1 MDCEEVSKVLF
12 LFVDN
17 EMEEDLLILFRAHME
32 RCSGCADR
40 IVYTRKLLLVV
51 RERCVRCAAP
61 HTLRRR
67 ILTSLP
73 HRRADDAGPL

>member
-17 EMEEDLLILFRAHME
+17 EMEADLLVLFRAHME
-32 RCSGCADR
+32 RCPGCADK
-40 IVYTRKLLLVV
+40 IHYTRKLLLVV
-51 RERCVRCAAP
+51 RERCVRCSAP
-61 HTLRRR
+61 HALKRR

-73 HRRADDAGPL
+73 HRQTENVGPL